1 MANCIESVAGFS
13 LEVGRN
19 ESCLKRKL
27 NLFRISLFAVM
38 TAAFIFGYLDYYFQM
53 NFERLHI
60 FLFNLTSGGFTIL
73 YLTEKRKTPSFKT
86 ILFFFISI
94 LYAVCAFMKLY
105 IPAAMAAVVLA
116 LIVESFREKR
126 FSFFPSVF
134 FSRESPASVKFHH
147 ASLLCLVIALLL
159 SSFVILNDTYFNL
172 FHFEKLTLD
181 VFFLGFSFPVSLI
194 TMSIIFGIIED
205 RSDKR
210 ILTAEHF
217 LFWSI
222 CMGVIIFFIFI
233 IMKLFP
239 GEVFISSYLFV
250 TVLFIFAI
258 FFKYGRRMQQK
269 YFLVSGIYFLMA
281 TAVTGILYIILK
293 EAAYDELYGK
303 IILRMH
309 AFYSLY
315 GWNLTGMMVII
326 RWDDFP
332 IALKTKKAIYFHWGV
347 ILILAPFA
355 KFFPA
360 LIIPA
365 IASYTLFLAV
375 FFFSENVISS
385 DTMRKR

>member
-1 MANCIESVAGFS
+1 MFFKKHIFFR
-13 LEVGRN
+13 LI
-19 ESCLKRKL
+19 
-27 NLFRISLFAVM
+27 LFTAMS
-38 TAAFIFGYLDYYFQM
+38 AAFIFGYLDYYFQM

-73 YLTEKRKTPSFKT
+73 YLTEKRKTPSFKV
-86 ILFFFISI
+86 ILFFVLSI
-94 LYAVCAFMKLY
+94 IYAILAFMKLY
-105 IPAAMAAVVLA
+105 IPAAAAAVILA
-116 LIVESFREKR
+116 LIVESFRIKR
-126 FSFFPSVF
+126 FSFFPSIF
-134 FSRESPASVKFHH
+134 FKRESPASEKFHH
-147 ASLLCLVIALLL
+147 ASLLCLVLALLL
-159 SSFVILNDTYFNL
+159 SSFVIMNDTYFKL

-194 TMSIIFGIIED
+194 TMSIIFGIIENNG
-205 RSDKR
+205 SKL

-222 CMGVIIFFIFI
+222 NAGVIIFFIFI
-233 IMKLFP
+233 IMKFFP
-239 GEVFISSYLFV
+239 GEVFISSFLFL
-250 TVLFIFAI
+250 TVLFIFVI

-281 TAVTGILYIILK
+281 TAVTGILYIIIK
-293 EAAYDELYGK
+293 QIAYNEIYGK

-332 IALKTKKAIYFHWGV
+332 IALKTKKGIYYHWGV

-355 KFFPA
+355 KFFPQ
-360 LIIPA
+360 LIFPA
-365 IASYTLFLAV
+365 VATYTIFLAV
-375 FFFSENVISS
+375 FFFSGNRISS
-385 DTMRKR
+385 VKILKQ

>member
-1 MANCIESVAGFS
+1 MFI
-13 LEVGRN
+13 
-19 ESCLKRKL
+19 KKL
-27 NLFRISLFAVM
+27 TLFRMTLFATM

-73 YLTEKRKTPSFKT
+73 YLTEGRKAPSVKM
-86 ILFFFISI
+86 ILFFILSV
-94 LYAVCAFMKLY
+94 LYAVLAFLKLY
-105 IPAAMAAVVLA
+105 LPAAATAVVLA
-116 LIVESFREKR
+116 LIVESFRINR

-134 FSRESPASVKFHH
+134 FRKESPASEKFHH
-147 ASLLCLVIALLL
+147 ASLLCLVLALLL

-205 RSDKR
+205 NGDRKV
-210 ILTAEHF
+210 LTAEHF
-217 LFWSI
+217 QFWFI
-222 CMGVIIFFIFI
+222 CGGVIIFFIFI
-233 IMKLFP
+233 IMKSFS
-239 GEVFISSYLFV
+239 GEVFISSF
-250 TVLFIFAI
+250 LFITVITIFTV
-258 FFKYGRRMQQK
+258 FFKFGRRMQQK

-281 TAVTGILYIILK
+281 TAVTGILYIIIK
-293 EAAYDELYGK
+293 PAPYDEIYGK

-332 IALKTKKAIYFHWGV
+332 IALKAKKAIYYHWGV

-355 KFFPA
+355 KFFPG
-360 LIIPA
+360 LIIPS
-365 IASYTLFLAV
+365 IAAYTVFLGV
-375 FFFSENVISS
+375 FFFSAHRVSTSE
-385 DTMRKR
+385 TETP

>member
-1 MANCIESVAGFS
+1 MFIKKTG
-13 LEVGRN
+13 LI
-19 ESCLKRKL
+19 
-27 NLFRISLFAVM
+27 RISLFTVM

-73 YLTEKRKTPSFKT
+73 YLTGKNKAPSPGAV
-86 ILFFFISI
+86 LFFIISI
-94 LYAVCAFMKLY
+94 AYALFAFTGLY
-105 IPAAMAAVVLA
+105 IPAAVTAVILA
-116 LIVESFREKR
+116 LIVESFRQKK

-134 FSRESPASVKFHH
+134 FRRESSASVKFHH
-147 ASLLCLVIALLL
+147 ASLLCLVIGLLL
-159 SSFVILNDTYFNL
+159 SSFVILNDVYFHL

-205 RSDKR
+205 RSDSR
-210 ILTAEHF
+210 ILTAEHL
-217 LFWSI
+217 LFWFI
-222 CMGVIIFFIFI
+222 NAGVIIFFIFI
-233 IMKLFP
+233 IMKCFP
-239 GEVFISSYLFV
+239 GEVFISFFLFV
-250 TVLFIFAI
+250 TVLFIFAV
-258 FFKYGRRMQQK
+258 FFKYGKKMQQK

-281 TAVTGILYIILK
+281 TAVTGIIYIILK
-293 EAAYDELYGK
+293 QAAYNEFIGK

-355 KFFPA
+355 KFYPV

-365 IASYTLFLAV
+365 IAAYTSFLAV
-375 FFFSENVISS
+375 FFFSGNAVSS
-385 DTMRKR
+385 AAIPKR

>member
-1 MANCIESVAGFS
+1 MF
-13 LEVGRN
+13 
-19 ESCLKRKL
+19 LKKI
-27 NLFRISLFAVM
+27 NFFRIALFTAM

-73 YLTEKRKTPSFKT
+73 YLTEKRKTPSFKV
-86 ILFFFISI
+86 ILFFVLSI
-94 LYAVCAFMKLY
+94 IYAILAFMKLY
-105 IPAAMAAVVLA
+105 IPAAAAAVILA
-116 LIVESFREKR
+116 LIVESFRIKR
-126 FSFFPSVF
+126 FSFFPSIF
-134 FSRESPASVKFHH
+134 FKRESPASEKFHH
-147 ASLLCLVIALLL
+147 ASLLCLVLALLL
-159 SSFVILNDTYFNL
+159 SSFVIMNDTYFKL

-194 TMSIIFGIIED
+194 TMSIIFGIIENNG
-205 RSDKR
+205 SKL

-222 CMGVIIFFIFI
+222 NAGVIIFFIFI
-233 IMKLFP
+233 IMKFFP
-239 GEVFISSYLFV
+239 GEVFISSFLFL
-250 TVLFIFAI
+250 TVLFIFVI

-281 TAVTGILYIILK
+281 TAVTGILYIIIK
-293 EAAYDELYGK
+293 QIAYNEIYGK

-332 IALKTKKAIYFHWGV
+332 IALKTKKGIYYHWGV

-355 KFFPA
+355 KFFPQ
-360 LIIPA
+360 LIFPA
-365 IASYTLFLAV
+365 VVTYTIFLAV
-375 FFFSENVISS
+375 FFFSGNRISS
-385 DTMRKR
+385 VKILKQ

>member
-1 MANCIESVAGFS
+1 
-13 LEVGRN
+13 
-19 ESCLKRKL
+19 
-27 NLFRISLFAVM
+27 M
-38 TAAFIFGYLDYYFQM
+38 TTAFIFGYLDYYFQM

-73 YLTEKRKTPSFKT
+73 YLTEGRKTPSFKT
-86 ILFFFISI
+86 VIFFIISI
-94 LYAVCAFMKLY
+94 LYAILAFMKLY
-105 IPAAMAAVVLA
+105 IPAAATAVVLA
-116 LIVESFREKR
+116 FLVESYRIKK
-126 FSFFPSVF
+126 FSFFPVIF
-134 FSRESPASVKFHH
+134 FRRGSPASEKFHH
-147 ASLLCLVIALLL
+147 ASLLCLVLALLL

-205 RSDKR
+205 SGSRL
-210 ILTAEHF
+210 ILTAEH
-217 LFWSI
+217 LMFWSI
-222 CMGVIIFFIFI
+222 NAGVIVFFIFI
-233 IMKLFP
+233 LVKFFP
-239 GEVFISSYLFV
+239 GEVFISSFLFF
-250 TVLFIFAI
+250 TVLSIFAI
-258 FFKYGRRMQQK
+258 FFKYGKRMQQK
-269 YFLVSGIYFLMA
+269 YFLVSAIYFLMA

-293 EAAYDELYGK
+293 HAAYNELYGK

-332 IALKTKKAIYFHWGV
+332 ITLKTKKAIYYHWGV

-355 KFFPA
+355 KFLPV

-365 IASYTLFLAV
+365 VAAYTLFLAV
-375 FFFSENVISS
+375 FFFAGNRISS
-385 DTMRKR
+385 GKKGKQ